1 MRTRER
7 RHPVRSWQPSWGS
20 GGTTPDRSLRIQQ
33 QAQVERLESRALL
46 ANIHFV
52 GTPVAVVNQDNS
64 VTVSGKIAGLG
75 NNKEVTVAVD
85 VPVTFTVVCQN
96 PAGKIAPGQTHT
108 GTLSGTGTFTSD
120 KNGNVIFSV
129 TTDAPTAEDDDCPN
143 PKWTPVIQDVQFGDA
158 TITADGISTTVP
170 VKAK

>member
-7 RHPVRSWQPSWGS
+7 KHPDRSWQPSWGS
-20 GGTTPDRSLRIQQ
+20 GGTAPDRSVRITP

-52 GTPVAVVNQDNS
+52 GTPVVTVNEDNS

-75 NNKEVTVAVD
+75 DNQSVTVAVE

-108 GTLSGTGTFTSD
+108 GTLTGTGTFTSD
-120 KNGNVIFSV
+120 KNGNVVFSV
-129 TTDAPTAEDDDCPN
+129 TTAAPEASPEDCPN
-143 PKWTPVIQDVQFGDA
+143 PKWTPVITDVQFGDA

-170 VKAK
+170 VKTT